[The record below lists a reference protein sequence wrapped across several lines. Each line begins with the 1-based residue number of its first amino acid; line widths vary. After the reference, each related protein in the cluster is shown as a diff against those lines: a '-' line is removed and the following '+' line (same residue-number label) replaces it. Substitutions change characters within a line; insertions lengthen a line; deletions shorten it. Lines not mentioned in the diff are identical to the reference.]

1 MNKETAGNIVF
12 AKGGVEYLIGLLVAF
27 SRACFSTS
35 HLFIN
40 LVSWKKHSLRLVE
53 IELFVQFS
61 PPFANTFS
69 VSRNFNQIPRKKM
82 KEIWQFKKTIVDSE
96 PYYIDNLNIWEFEW
110 KNTGETIQ
118 IQDPLY
124 KQNYSF
130 NVYEINSGNKTTRFS
145 AGEFSNLIYGIYEPY
160 KLAENDRKNILQK
173 FFSKLNK

>member
-1 MNKETAGNIVF
+1 M
-12 AKGGVEYLIGLLVAF
+12 
-27 SRACFSTS
+27 
-35 HLFIN
+35 
-40 LVSWKKHSLRLVE
+40 LRSVE
-53 IELFVQFS
+53 IELGVKFS
-61 PPFANTFS
+61 PHFANTFS
-69 VSRNFNQIPRKKM
+69 VSRNCNQIPRKKM

-145 AGEFSNLIYGIYEPY
+145 DGEFSNLIYGIYEPY

>member
-1 MNKETAGNIVF
+1 MKLNKNYWKKGTAGNIGF
-12 AKGGVEYLIGLLVAF
+12 AICGIEGSCVESFVIF
-27 SRACFSTS
+27 SRKKKFPLPFFC
-35 HLFIN
+35 N
-40 LVSWKKHSLRLVE
+40 LVSGK
-53 IELFVQFS
+53 LFLLSAVFNRTFRCKS
-61 PPFANTFS
+61 PHIAKPFP
-69 VSRNFNQIPRKKM
+69 VSRNCKQIPRKKM

-145 AGEFSNLIYGIYEPY
+145 AGEFSNLQKKMKWFFAGI
-160 KLAENDRKNILQK
+160 
-173 FFSKLNK
+173 F